1 MERIILINP
10 VSSARIRDYGLL
22 LAANGKMKAAV
33 EELERYLAMVPGSAD
48 ADSIR
53 NQINAIRK
61 EQAKF
66 N

>member
-1 MERIILINP
+1 MINP
-10 VSSARIRDYGLL
+10 ASSAHVRDYGLL
-22 LAANGKMKAAV
+22 LAANGKMKEAI

-48 ADSIR
+48 AESIR
-53 NQINAIRK
+53 NQINSIRK